1 MHLDP
6 ATILVIGTFVGVLMT
21 LVLVVTDRGM
31 PRRMPGLRELTAGFA
46 VHTATTIL
54 FALQATPVPRLFS
67 VVLANASYAAGFV
80 LTFVGYRRFTGK
92 PGAARPAWALAG
104 ATVAVIAW
112 ATWGRD
118 SLTTRTVVQ
127 TIPELVLYPIAA
139 AGLLSGREPARRAG
153 RAIVAA
159 LIFVDVAIALVRTG
173 TILAAGSAQPLMTMG
188 GAQLLYLGLHVV
200 TFAGTGVGVTMMAHE
215 RLREELERQAWH
227 DSLTGALT
235 RRAFFEVAERTRHR
249 CVRSGDSYALVM
261 LDLDHFKEWN
271 DRHGHQAGD
280 RFLEAVAGAL
290 RLALR
295 PGDVVGRY
303 GGEEFVVL
311 LPGAPLDGAARAAE
325 RLRGAVARLEAGPRP
340 GDRGT
345 ASLGVAASRAA
356 GEALDAVLK
365 RADEALYRAKDAGRD
380 RVELEAP
387 GA

>member
-6 ATILVIGTFVGVLMT
+6 ATILVVGTFVGVLMT

-46 VHTATTIL
+46 VHTATTVL
-54 FALQATPVPRLFS
+54 FALQATPAPRLVS
-67 VVLANASYAAGFV
+67 VVLANAAYAAGFV
-80 LTFVGYRRFTGK
+80 LTFVGYRRFTGRA
-92 PGAARPAWALAG
+92 GAAGSAWALAG

-112 ATWGRD
+112 ATWGRE
-118 SLTTRTVVQ
+118 SLLLRTVVQ
-127 TIPELVLYPIAA
+127 TVPELVLYPLAA
-139 AGLLSGREPARRAG
+139 VGLLAGREPARRAG
-153 RAIVAA
+153 RSIVAV
-159 LIFVDVAIALVRTG
+159 LLLVDVAIAVVRSA

-188 GAQLLYLGLHVV
+188 GPQLLYLGLHVV
-200 TFAGTGVGVTMMAHE
+200 TFAGTGVGITMMAHE

-235 RRAFFEVAERTRHR
+235 RRAFFDVAERTRHR

-311 LPGAPLDGAARAAE
+311 LPGAPLEGAARAAE
-325 RLRGAVARLEAGPRP
+325 RLRGAVACLEAGPRP

-345 ASLGVAASRAA
+345 ASLGVAASRAP

-365 RADEALYRAKDAGRD
+365 RADAALYRAKSAGRD
-380 RVELEAP
+380 RVELEAFE
-387 GA
+387 G